1 MAESTSKHRKPS
13 DREEATVVDRI
24 SNLPESLLCHILSF
38 LRTKEA
44 VVTSILSS
52 RWKTLWTLVP
62 NLDLDDDKFVWESY
76 GSYWEQSPDQDQDQ
90 DQLSFADVLSRIWV
104 LRESNPLKT
113 FRLHWRWE
121 CDPILVDR
129 WVRTA
134 IAHDLEELN
143 LYLGLAQPFYL
154 PCTLFSYAKTLL
166 VLKLTGCNIFID
178 TPSSF
183 LGFPSLKIL
192 HLEGVNSAN
201 QDSFSRLL
209 SCCPVLQDLFLFIE
223 TNNCDGKKDCNFKII
238 VDTPSSFLGFPS
250 LKILHLQGMN
260 SANQDSFSR
269 LLSCC
274 PVLQDLFIQ
283 TNNCDGKKD
292 CNFKIIVPTL
302 KRLHLS
308 IYLSHYQLEIN
319 APALEYLYFE
329 GILGK
334 DVVLGNLNLSNLIK
348 AVVHVK
354 LLSQCVEDLEDT
366 GNRALDFI
374 RALHNVEALHLDT
387 DTTEVI

>member
-62 NLDLDDDKFVWESY
+62 NLDLDDDKFGWKWY
-76 GSYWEQSPDQDQDQ
+76 RSYWEQSPDQDQDQ

-113 FRLHWRWE
+113 FRLDWRWE

-143 LYLGLAQPFYL
+143 LYLCLAQPFYL

-209 SCCPVLQDLFLFIE
+209 SCCPVLQDLSLFIE

-238 VDTPSSFLGFPS
+238 VDTPSSFLSFPS
-250 LKILHLQGMN
+250 LKILHLEGVN

-319 APALEYLYFE
+319 APALEYLYFK

-354 LLSQCVEDLEDT
+354 LLSQCVEDLEDA

-374 RALHNVEALHLDT
+374 RAFHNVEALHLDT

>member
-13 DREEATVVDRI
+13 DREEASVVDRI

-62 NLDLDDDKFVWESY
+62 NLDLDDDKFGWESY
-76 GSYWEQSPDQDQDQ
+76 RPYWEQSPDQDQDQ

-113 FRLHWRWE
+113 FRLHWRCE

-143 LYLGLAQPFYL
+143 LYLCLAQPFYL

-209 SCCPVLQDLFLFIE
+209 SCCPVLQDLF
-223 TNNCDGKKDCNFKII
+223 
-238 VDTPSSFLGFPS
+238 
-250 LKILHLQGMN
+250 
-260 SANQDSFSR
+260 
-269 LLSCC
+269 
-274 PVLQDLFIQ
+274 IQ
-283 TNNCDGKKD
+283 TNYFDSKKD

-319 APALEYLYFE
+319 APALEYLYFK

-354 LLSQCVEDLEDT
+354 LLSQCVEDLEDA

-374 RALHNVEALHLDT
+374 RALYKVEALHLDT
-387 DTTEVI
+387 DNTEVI

>member
-13 DREEATVVDRI
+13 DPEEATVVDRI

-62 NLDLDDDKFVWESY
+62 NLDLDDDKLYWESY
-76 GSYWEQSPDQDQDQ
+76 GLYWEQSPDQDQDQ

-113 FRLHWRWE
+113 FRLHWRCE

-143 LYLGLAQPFYL
+143 LYLCLAQPFYL

-192 HLEGVNSAN
+192 HIEGV
-201 QDSFSRLL
+201 
-209 SCCPVLQDLFLFIE
+209 
-223 TNNCDGKKDCNFKII
+223 
-238 VDTPSSFLGFPS
+238 
-250 LKILHLQGMN
+250 N

-283 TNNCDGKKD
+283 TNNCDWKKDCNFKIIVDTPSSFLGFPSLKILHLHGVNSANQDPFSRLLSCCPVLQDLFIQTNYFDSKKD

-319 APALEYLYFE
+319 APALEYLYFK

-334 DVVLGNLNLSNLIK
+334 DVVLGNLNLSNLVK

-354 LLSQCVEDLEDT
+354 LLSQCVEDLDDT